1 MNVFIPTLSK
11 MGYLFCFIVL
21 GYVLKK
27 IKVLP
32 DNTATVLGKLENNAF
47 IPALA
52 FSTFATGVTL
62 DELASSW
69 QFLVG
74 GIAVIAIAIP
84 IGLIASRFFS
94 KDDYVRKIYAYGL
107 CFANFGFM
115 GNAIVEGVYGKE
127 TLASYLILTTPISIA
142 MYSWGFPALLIPSN
156 EEKPS
161 MASRLKSLLS
171 PQFICMLA
179 GIIICFA
186 KIPLPKFFA
195 ESASALGGCMSP
207 VAMLITGMT
216 IAEIDIKKALGT
228 VPVYILTVIRLIVML
243 IAFII
248 ALMLL
253 KVPTDVAMLMVC
265 AVAMPLGMNSIVV
278 PKAYGKDSTV
288 ASGMVLISH
297 VLACLTIPFIFMLFN
312 ILVK

>member
-186 KIPLPKFFA
+186 

-228 VPVYILTVIRLIVML
+228 VPVYILTVIRLLVMP
-243 IAFII
+243 IAFMV
-248 ALMLL
+248 ALILL
-253 KVPTDVAMLMVC
+253 KIPTDVAMLMVC